1 MTRVEAIDK
10 YVEFLRKCDLVPK
23 GFNPYN
29 ATWAARDKAGIGHW
43 DAIVDVGKVLSGT
56 SQQYVPAE
64 FRVVPEV
71 KQAEWY
77 QLDRDIADAE
87 G

>member
-1 MTRVEAIDK
+1 MNFTRSGPRGSK
-10 YVEFLRKCDLVPK
+10 SR
-23 GFNPYN
+23 
-29 ATWAARDKAGIGHW
+29 ARSLSALGNTDPETMKITGRWCCSGSAL
-43 DAIVDVGKVLSGT
+43 DVGKVLSGT